1 VLWIGGASAVAGR
14 TDSVTFDLTDP
25 GGASMLDYAIRRT
38 SRAETYATRA
48 VASIIAERTN
58 LGGRLLAPLGVREI
72 IVRPDAS
79 PSVVG
84 ILERQSDLEF
94 RENFGGARVFDNTA
108 WLPVAAPVSGALAA
122 TAAAADPFARAP
134 AGGGETPPRGLAMTG
149 PAAYAGQVPAASSAL
164 LLAEPFDGHWRLRV
178 PGSVLRPTTAFG
190 FANVF
195 ALPSRREAVAA
206 RISWD
211 AQRYTRA
218 LLLAELALWV
228 LFGAWWSRRAAVERG
243 ER

>member
-1 VLWIGGASAVAGR
+1 
-14 TDSVTFDLTDP
+14 
-25 GGASMLDYAIRRT
+25 MLDYAIRRT

-122 TAAAADPFARAP
+122 TAA
-134 AGGGETPPRGLAMTG
+134 GVGETPPRGLAMTG
-149 PAAYAGQVPAASSAL
+149 PAAYAGKVPAASSAL

-178 PGSVLRPTTAFG
+178 PGGVLRPTTAFG